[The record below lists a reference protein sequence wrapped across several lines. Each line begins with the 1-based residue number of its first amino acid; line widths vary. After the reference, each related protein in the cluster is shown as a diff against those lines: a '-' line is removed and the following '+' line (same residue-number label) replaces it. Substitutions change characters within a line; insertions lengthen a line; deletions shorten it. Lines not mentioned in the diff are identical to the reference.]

1 MKKILSTVLAV
12 LTGVGCLFMGTG
24 CLPKDEIV
32 RDEKT
37 VNLRLYKAGFGDAFI
52 YELKEKFE
60 AAYASEGYIL
70 NVLKPQYT
78 YAGTPMV
85 QEMAEGYD
93 RKGIDLYVTGAIMP
107 NEVSPIGMYA
117 NGNEL
122 CEDLEDLV
130 FNQTAINY
138 DGTESA
144 NKISERLS
152 SDYVPFLRADNGKM
166 YGFTWAQTSAGL
178 VVNTKK
184 LEAYGI
190 TEMPRTTNELFA
202 IFETVLNGIDGV
214 IEGSAKTKTYPL
226 TYNLNADQGGATTY
240 NTCAYE
246 QWLAQYDLQAF
257 NEFNRMQTMDENGEW
272 QDMTEGWRVFENENI
287 KPVLETSFQFMDKK
301 YAAPGSGDTT
311 KKLDQIQSLVMK
323 DVLNKKG
330 NPQVNAI
337 FMLNG
342 DWFLNEVKSSYGDY
356 LNDIAFINVP
366 VISSLGV
373 EIFSKYGLS
382 DAECDEVLSYVCKQ
396 VDENKTVDE
405 IVELLKTEKQLTA
418 DKADVQRVATAR
430 GLCFARGIEHLAFIP
445 KGCTKKDIAAKVLRM
460 MASDDFANT
469 FMRASNAFSPYTKG
483 VDIKGLYP
491 FVDQAKALT
500 DNIHFRAFAGRIQG
514 IRRSVMR
521 TDYMFPGARN
531 MAYDLYSRAD
541 NLSYAEAAQ
550 KMYSESLTT
559 VQGYW
564 DDYISNKE

>member
-1 MKKILSTVLAV
+1 MKKFLSTILAV
-12 LTGVGCLFMGTG
+12 LTGIGCLFMGTG

-122 CEDLEDLV
+122 CEDLESLV

-144 NKISERLS
+144 NKISQRLS
-152 SDYVPFLRADNGKM
+152 PDYVPFLRADNGKM

-178 VVNTKK
+178 VVNTTK

-373 EIFSKYGLS
+373 EVFSKYGLS
-382 DAECDEVLSYVCKQ
+382 DAECDEVLSYICKQ

-405 IVELLKTEKQLTA
+405 IVELLKTEKQLTV

-483 VDIKGLYP
+483 VDVKGSYP

-500 DNIHFRAFAGRIQG
+500 DNLHFRAFAGRIQG

>member
-1 MKKILSTVLAV
+1 MKKFLSTVLAV

-117 NGNEL
+117 NGKEL
-122 CEDLEDLV
+122 CEDLETLV

-144 NKISERLS
+144 NKISQRLS
-152 SDYVPFLRADNGKM
+152 PDYVPFLRADNGKM

-382 DAECDEVLSYVCKQ
+382 DAECDEVLSYICQQ